1 MRRNASKISRE
12 RNGFLSPLLNWHFV
26 SDEEVSPPAQWIDP
40 TVFLFSQIR
49 MALCNIC
56 PRSCSIEEGHVG
68 FCGIRTCRNGA
79 IVLLSYGRT
88 TGLAVDPI
96 EKKPLN
102 HFYPGSRVLS
112 FGSIGCNFNC
122 RFCQNWTTARSRDLS
137 QLQTAATPE
146 QIVEQAKRFQCQSV
160 AFTYN
165 EPIIWL
171 EYALEV
177 ARLCRREGIKTV
189 AVSNGFISEEKREEF
204 FDLMDAANIDLKSFS
219 DEFYRTYCHSRLEP
233 VLETLRYL
241 ARRSRTWFEVTT
253 LLIPTLNDSESE
265 LKSLSQWLVRNLGTE
280 TPIHF
285 SAFHPTYQLTT
296 LPATPVQTLFRAREM
311 AISAGL
317 RFVYTGNIDDPAGQT
332 TYCPQ
337 CRQALIS
344 RQRFRVDEYNID
356 HESCCRFCGQTIA
369 GQFEEEET
377 YHFT

>member
-1 MRRNASKISRE
+1 MRRNASKILRE
-12 RNGFLSPLLNWHFV
+12 RNGFLSPLLNRHFV
-26 SDEEVSPPAQWIDP
+26 TDEEVSPPAQWIDP
-40 TVFLFSQIR
+40 TVFLFSPNR

-56 PRSCSIEEGHVG
+56 PRSCAIEEGQLG
-68 FCGIRTCRNGA
+68 FCGIRTCRNGS

-102 HFYPGSRVLS
+102 HFYPGSQVLS

-137 QLQTAATPE
+137 LLQTAATPE
-146 QIVEQAKRFQCQSV
+146 QIVEQAQRFQCRSV

-165 EPIIWL
+165 EPVIWL
-171 EYALEV
+171 EYALDV
-177 ARLCRREGIKTV
+177 ARLCRRAGIKTV

-219 DEFYRTYCHSRLEP
+219 GEFYSTYCQSRLEP

-241 ARRSRTWFEVTT
+241 ARRSRTWLEVTT
-253 LLIPTLNDSESE
+253 LLIPTLNDSATE
-265 LKSLSQWLVRNLGTE
+265 LELLSQWLVHNLGVE

-285 SAFHPTYQLTT
+285 SAFHPAYRMTMLS
-296 LPATPVQTLFRAREM
+296 PTPVQTLFLAREI

-337 CRQALIS
+337 CRQAVIS
-344 RQRFRVDEYNID
+344 RQRYRVDEYNID
-356 HESCCRFCGQTIA
+356 NESCCRFCGQTIA
-369 GQFEEEET
+369 GQFDE
-377 YHFT
+377 